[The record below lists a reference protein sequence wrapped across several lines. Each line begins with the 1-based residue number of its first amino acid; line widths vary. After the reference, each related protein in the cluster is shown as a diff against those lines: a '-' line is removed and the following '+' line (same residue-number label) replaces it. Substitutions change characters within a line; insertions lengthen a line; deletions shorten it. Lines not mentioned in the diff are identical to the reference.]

1 MMRLSGVKILEQSNV
16 AMLLVSRTDGP
27 DVEDLHRFLT
37 ERGYV
42 RREGPRP
49 ADVNDEELGLCQVFW
64 LRTLD
69 PIS

>member
-1 MMRLSGVKILEQSNV
+1 MMRLRGVKILEQSNV

-27 DVEDLHRFLT
+27 AVKDLHRFLT

-42 RREGPRP
+42 LREGPKP
-49 ADVNDEELGLCQVFW
+49 PDVDDEDLGRSQVLW

-69 PIS
+69 PIA